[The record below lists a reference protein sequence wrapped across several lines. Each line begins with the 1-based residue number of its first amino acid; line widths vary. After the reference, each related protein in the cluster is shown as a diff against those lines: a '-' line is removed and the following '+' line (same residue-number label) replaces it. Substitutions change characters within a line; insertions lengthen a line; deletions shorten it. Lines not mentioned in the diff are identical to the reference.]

1 MVNTNGKYTPPFDN
15 ERFWKNI
22 IYFSNYFGPTGIRKS
37 SKYIIDVSKN
47 CGVQEAIASVDC
59 LEKISSVS
67 VQDIYQNYFNTKAF
81 QYSMEDLFKE
91 LANKIKVSVPDLIRF
106 ELKHSLN
113 EYGELYDKEKFP
125 RDKWIGK
132 YRYEKLK
139 DYTVWNDESKFEFEA
154 AINKFSVDLLLYLK
168 RGKIVEGRLFE
179 DFISKLAETKEE
191 TGVAIAIRLLQPYEN
206 EKTIKWMK
214 VLRFLNKTENY
225 IIIHWQNSE
234 EFVCK
239 WGEEDAEL
247 VMQLISSNSAELFF
261 QCDLVGSNRNGR
273 YSSGEASRA
282 NFLLSMYDALKK
294 VRENDR
300 ANDNKNIIL
309 LLDEIDAFYHP
320 QYQINLV
327 ENILNIV
334 SHTFNE
340 YCVQIILTSNT
351 PLEISDFPASNII
364 YLDNGRVNTRQN
376 NINTFGNN
384 VCSLMKNNFYID
396 STMGSFARKKI
407 NEVIYM
413 LRTKTAEEI
422 DKENMQYLI
431 SIIGEPIIRNKL
443 NAMYHDKF
451 SEDVKSDFYTEGRL
465 QEYWNNGSFN
475 KKINNENLLKQLEN
489 EISKLTDILKLLKG

>member
-1 MVNTNGKYTPPFDN
+1 
-15 ERFWKNI
+15 
-22 IYFSNYFGPTGIRKS
+22 
-37 SKYIIDVSKN
+37 
-47 CGVQEAIASVDC
+47 
-59 LEKISSVS
+59 
-67 VQDIYQNYFNTKAF
+67 
-81 QYSMEDLFKE
+81 
-91 LANKIKVSVPDLIRF
+91 
-106 ELKHSLN
+106 
-113 EYGELYDKEKFP
+113 
-125 RDKWIGK
+125 
-132 YRYEKLK
+132 
-139 DYTVWNDESKFEFEA
+139 
-154 AINKFSVDLLLYLK
+154 
-168 RGKIVEGRLFE
+168 
-179 DFISKLAETKEE
+179 
-191 TGVAIAIRLLQPYEN
+191 
-206 EKTIKWMK
+206 
-214 VLRFLNKTENY
+214 
-225 IIIHWQNSE
+225 
-234 EFVCK
+234 
-239 WGEEDAEL
+239 
-247 VMQLISSNSAELFF
+247 
-261 QCDLVGSNRNGR
+261 
-273 YSSGEASRA
+273 
-282 NFLLSMYDALKK
+282 MYDALKK